1 MMRRLVRALA
11 LVVIL
16 GVGMAVTALPPAP
29 VDLKF
34 AGTGRSALNPRGPS
48 LTVAGAY
55 HVHSVRSD
63 GAGTPE
69 EIADAAARADL
80 RFVILTD
87 HGDGTRRPDP
97 LAYRAGVLM
106 IDAVELSTTGGHY
119 VALGLPQTPFR
130 LAGDPSDVVED
141 VRRLGGFGVAAHPD
155 SLKDELAWR
164 DWNLPMDGIEWLNID
179 SSWRAASRPTKLGAV
194 LGYPARPSAAV
205 LSMLDDPRALIVRW
219 DKALQ
224 TRRLIGLA
232 AVDAH
237 GQYGEWEGEA
247 GRSIGLRV
255 PSYESQF
262 NAVTIHAQLE
272 APLTGDAAYDGKAV
286 IDAIR
291 RGRVFSSVRALAWP
305 VRFQLRG
312 SRRGQPVM
320 MGDEVEPGVPL
331 TIAVSTEAPRGATI
345 RLFQNGRIVREHD
358 ASESLAFEASGAPAA
373 YRAEV
378 WLPSRW
384 RQPDVPW
391 IVSNPISVRP
401 QAPQPGSR
409 ILSAGPKPLT
419 VLSAESGRWHTEQA
433 AGCVAK
439 HSLGPDNVLRFDYA
453 LGTGPRAGQ
462 YAALASEGIAQWD
475 TWRTVRFSAWASR
488 PMRLSVQLRRPGGT
502 EGRRW
507 SRSIYVDQ
515 TPRDVAIPA
524 EEFRPVAGTSD
535 RPPLADVHALL
546 LVVDTV
552 NTPPGSTGTVWVD
565 SLRIE

>member
-16 GVGMAVTALPPAP
+16 GMGMAMAALPSAP

-63 GAGTPE
+63 GAGTPD

-87 HGDGTRRPDP
+87 HGDGTRKPDP
-97 LAYRAGVLM
+97 PTYRAGVLM

-119 VALGLPQTPFR
+119 VALGLTETPYR

-164 DWNLPMDGIEWLNID
+164 DWNLPVDGIEWLNLD

-194 LGYPARPSAAV
+194 LGYPFRPSAAV
-205 LSMLDDPRALIVRW
+205 FSMLDDPRALIERW
-219 DKALQ
+219 DRELRR
-224 TRRLIGLA
+224 RRLIGLA

-237 GQYGEWEGEA
+237 GQYGEWEGDE
-247 GRSIGLRV
+247 GRSIRLRA
-255 PSYESQF
+255 PSYNSQF
-262 NAVTIHAQLE
+262 NTVTIHAQLE
-272 APLTGDAAYDGKAV
+272 APLTGDAAYDGKAL

-320 MGDEVEPGVPL
+320 MGDELEPGVPL
-331 TIAVSTEAPRGATI
+331 TIAASTEAPRGATI
-345 RLFQNGRIVREHD
+345 RLFENGRLVREHD
-358 ASESLAFEASGAPAA
+358 ATESLAFEASGAPAV

-384 RQPDVPW
+384 RQPHVPW
-391 IVSNPISVRP
+391 IVSNPIFVRRPTP
-401 QAPQPGSR
+401 QAGSR
-409 ILSAGPKPLT
+409 ILPAASKTLD
-419 VLSAESGRWHTEQA
+419 VLSTESGRWHTEQA
-433 AGCVAK
+433 EGCVAK
-439 HSLGPDNVLRFDYA
+439 YRLVPDVLRFDYT

-475 TWRTVRFSAWASR
+475 AWQTVRFSAWASR
-488 PMRLSVQLRRPGGT
+488 PMRLSVQLRRPGGP

-515 TPRDVAIPA
+515 TPRDVAIPV
-524 EEFRPVAGTSD
+524 EEFRPVAGASG